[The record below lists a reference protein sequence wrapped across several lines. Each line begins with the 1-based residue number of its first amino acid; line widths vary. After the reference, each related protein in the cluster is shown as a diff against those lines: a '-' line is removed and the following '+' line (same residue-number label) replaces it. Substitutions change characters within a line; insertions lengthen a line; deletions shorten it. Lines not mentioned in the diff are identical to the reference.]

1 MEIDTIENLQK
12 LINELTK
19 VEVSSLVRSKQLG
32 EQFDFRDLSEEFGQI
47 IELFKKLQNV
57 KFDKIPI
64 QIGDELFNF
73 GLNIKALFEKI
84 KTFNPQ
90 MTDAAQQRNIL
101 LRDIKDYHTQLFKF
115 LTPIL
120 SYFALDKASLAS
132 FEKEANDKISAIE
145 NSRTQMDGKL
155 KEADD
160 VLKQIKDS
168 AGKFGVAR
176 YAVLFKDEADS
187 HQKNARTWLWV
198 TGGFAAGTI
207 IFGILIFLY
216 YLYEA
221 PIFTLSQ
228 TIQLGIAKLVIF
240 AVLYF
245 GVVWSGRIYKAQQHN
260 FVVNQHRHNA
270 LNTFETFVKATEDK
284 DTKNAVLIKA
294 TESIFSP
301 QHTGFSTLESEP
313 SASPKILEIISAIG
327 RTKE

>member
-1 MEIDTIENLQK
+1 MEIDIMENLQK
-12 LINELTK
+12 LINEITK

-32 EQFDFRDLSEEFGQI
+32 EQFDFRDVSKELGQI
-47 IELFKKLQNV
+47 IELFKELQNV
-57 KFDKIPI
+57 KCDIIPI
-64 QIGDELFNF
+64 QIGEEIFNF
-73 GLNIKALFEKI
+73 GLNIRALFERI
-84 KTFNPQ
+84 KKFNAQ
-90 MTDAAQQRNIL
+90 TNDARGQRANL
-101 LRDIKDYHTQLFKF
+101 LEHIKDYYAKLFKF

-132 FEKEANDKISAIE
+132 FEREANDKISAIE
-145 NSRTQMDGKL
+145 NLRTLMGGKL
-155 KEADD
+155 KEADE
-160 VLKQIKDS
+160 VLNQIKDS
-168 AGKFGVAR
+168 AGKIGVAR
-176 YAVLFKDEADS
+176 YAVLFKKEADS
-187 HQKNARTWLWV
+187 HQKNAKTWLWV
-198 TGGFAAGTI
+198 TGCFAAGTI

-228 TIQLGIAKLVIF
+228 TIRLGIAKLVIF

-245 GVVWSGRIYKAQQHN
+245 GIVWSGRIYKAQQHN